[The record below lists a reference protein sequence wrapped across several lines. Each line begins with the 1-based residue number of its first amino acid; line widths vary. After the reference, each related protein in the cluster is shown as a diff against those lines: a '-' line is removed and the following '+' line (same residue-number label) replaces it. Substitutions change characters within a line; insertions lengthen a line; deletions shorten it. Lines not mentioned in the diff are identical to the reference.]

1 MKAEQTVLAIDGGN
15 SKTDVML
22 VNTDGEVLS
31 RVRGPGA
38 SPQTVGVQ
46 ASLDCFAE
54 LAASA
59 ARAAGL
65 SGEAPFA
72 THTAAYLAGADL
84 PREEELLSEAVSARG
99 WSSSTVVANDIF
111 ALLRSGTSDGI
122 GVAVVCGA
130 GINAV
135 GVAPDGRTHRFPALG
150 RISGDWGGGPQM
162 GGEALWLAVRADD
175 GRGEP
180 TELLPAVL
188 AHFGASSM
196 AEVIEGLHF
205 GELDLYSAQHAL
217 SPVLFEVAAA
227 GDAVAG
233 AVVDRLAEEIGLL
246 AGVSMRRLGLTAE
259 PVPVVL
265 GGGVLTGASG
275 QLLDKVGRRCREVA
289 PLAELRLVDLPP
301 VVGAALWGLDALGAG
316 PQAEA
321 ALRGSALPSPVAA

>member
-1 MKAEQTVLAIDGGN
+1 MKAEQIVLAIDGGN

-22 VNTDGEVLS
+22 VNTDGVVLS

-38 SPQTVGVQ
+38 SPQTVGVKE
-46 ASLDCFAE
+46 SLDCFGE
-54 LAASA
+54 LAARA

-72 THTAAYLAGADL
+72 AHTAAYLAGADL
-84 PREEELLSEAVSARG
+84 PREEELLSAAVSARG
-99 WSSSTVVANDIF
+99 WSSTTVVANDTF
-111 ALLRSGTSDGI
+111 ALLRAGTSDGV

-135 GVAPDGRTHRFPALG
+135 GVAADGRTHRFPALG
-150 RISGDWGGGPQM
+150 RISGDWGGGAQM
-162 GGEALWLAVRADD
+162 GSEALWLAVRADD
-175 GRGEP
+175 GRGES

-196 AEVIEGLHF
+196 TEVIEGLHF
-205 GELDLYSAQHAL
+205 GELDLHSAVHAL
-217 SPVLFEVAAA
+217 SPVLFRVAAD
-227 GDAVAG
+227 GDAVA
-233 AVVDRLAEEIGLL
+233 ARVVDRLAEEIGLL
-246 AGVSMRRLGLTAE
+246 AGVSLQRLGLTGE
-259 PVPVVL
+259 QVPVVL

-275 QLLDKVGRRCREVA
+275 QLLAEVDRRCRAVA

-316 PQAEA
+316 PAAEA
-321 ALRGSALPSPVAA
+321 ALRGAALPSPVAA